1 MWPVRW
7 AGVFL
12 HTGRRLI
19 WHILNR
25 SLGRLTNTFPRKE
38 ARMRAKILRQ
48 AGGAQNRDSV
58 CLVCGAGKGGSD
70 EGRRRLKTLLEV
82 ELGCGYKAEMYMC
95 SYCYGKDSEFRGGS
109 IEIPDVEHFHIQ
121 GSQHKTW
128 FDFGDIVNW
137 LK

>member
-1 MWPVRW
+1 
-7 AGVFL
+7 
-12 HTGRRLI
+12 
-19 WHILNR
+19 
-25 SLGRLTNTFPRKE
+25 
-38 ARMRAKILRQ
+38 MRAKILRQ

-137 LK
+137 LKEWTRTPIPEQTGPGMWTVTTPPLQVMFFRCKGQASAR